1 MLYRIKGYGGEDQL
15 EIIYFI
21 GAAVVFLIAKGIY
34 DSFRNKKRIRE
45 KIEREFGSLNEE
57 DDFNIMLA
65 EDAAAYFHEE
75 NKINGGF
82 FIDDITANDLSLDY
96 IYLLTDRSRSA
107 AGSCVYYSMLRTPCF
122 DENEL
127 ARREKLVNFLL
138 SDKKARTDLQI
149 AVSSMS
155 KKPGFHVHA
164 ILEAFANNRFDNP
177 VIQYFHV
184 LLPIAAIIFAI
195 VVNTSASLLFPIMAV
210 VYNIVTYYIAKSK
223 IDRYMYGIK
232 NIIGLIE
239 AGNRILKVHSEEFD
253 KEKDDI
259 QKALSKLKSLKKS
272 SWAIKTTVS
281 GDLASILLDYANMVF
296 HFDLISLNKAIKCAA
311 VETESILTLY
321 RNIGYIDSLINIGS
335 LRTFSKK
342 WCVPEL
348 TKDKK
353 PFLSFSGA
361 YHLLLKDPV
370 PADLDTEKHVL
381 ITGSNASGK
390 STFLKTVALN
400 AIFAQTI
407 HTCFAAKYNG
417 SFFKVITGMS
427 LSDNIIA
434 GESYYITEIRSL
446 KRIMDD
452 ESETPVLCFV
462 DEVLRGTNTI
472 ERIAASTASLSYLAK
487 QNKLVFAATHDI
499 ELTSLLKEE
508 YSNYHFEESLD
519 EEGDVCFDY
528 MLKSG
533 PSETRN
539 AILMLKAYGYDSSII
554 ENASALA
561 EDFVK
566 NGAWINPLEAKG

>member
-1 MLYRIKGYGGEDQL
+1 MELV
-15 EIIYFI
+15 YFLI
-21 GAAVVFLIAKGIY
+21 AAVVFLIAKGIY
-34 DSFRNKKRIRE
+34 DSVRNKKKIRE
-45 KIEREFGSLNEE
+45 KIQREFGTLNDE
-57 DDFNIMLA
+57 DDFNLQLA
-65 EDAAAYFHEE
+65 EDSAVYFEE
-75 NKINGGF
+75 EKKISGDF
-82 FIDDITANDLSLDY
+82 SIDNITANDLALDY
-96 IYLLTDRSRSA
+96 IYLLTDKTRSA
-107 AGSCVYYSMLRTPCF
+107 AGSSVYFNILRTPCF
-122 DENEL
+122 DEKEL
-127 ARREKLVNFLL
+127 YRREKLLNFFETN
-138 SDKKARTDLQI
+138 SEKRIDLQL
-149 AVSSMS
+149 ALSSMS
-155 KKPGFHVHA
+155 KKPGFHVHY
-164 ILEAFANNRFDNP
+164 ILEAFRNNKFENP
-177 VIQYFHV
+177 LIQYIHSI
-184 LLPIAAIIFAI
+184 LLLASVIYAI
-195 VVNTSASLLFPIMAV
+195 VVNTSASLLFPVIV
-210 VYNIVTYYIAKSK
+210 IIYNIVSYYMAKSK

-239 AGNRILKVHSEEFD
+239 AGNKILKVNAGEFD
-253 KEKDDI
+253 KENNEL
-259 QKALSKLKSLKKS
+259 QKALSKLKSLKKA

-281 GDLASILLDYANMVF
+281 GDLASILLDYANLVF

-311 VETESILTLY
+311 VENESIMVLY
-321 RNIGYIDSLINIGS
+321 RNLGYIDAMINICS
-335 LRTFSKK
+335 LRAFSK
-342 WCVPEL
+342 CFCIPEL
-348 TKDKK
+348 SKEGK
-353 PFLSFSGA
+353 PHLSFKGA
-361 YHLLLKDPV
+361 YHLLLNDPV
-370 PADLDTEKHVL
+370 PADLDTDRNIL

-407 HTCFAAKYNG
+407 HTCFAESYKG
-417 SFFKVITGMS
+417 SFFRVITGMS

-434 GESYYITEIRSL
+434 GESYYITEIKSL

-499 ELTSLLKEE
+499 ELTSLLKQDF
-508 YSNYHFEESLD
+508 SNYHFEENLN

-539 AILMLKAYGYDSSII
+539 AILMLKAYGYDTNII
-554 ENASALA
+554 ESASALA